1 MCLSCTNTLMLSTSF
16 GVLHT
21 NSRCAFQLLLP
32 PPMCWAVCLVLPTF
46 YVTPFLQPRRQR
58 ECSYEQMKTARC
70 KGLSTGLATLH
81 RLVTM
86 LSLSSFDPTPQR
98 NKQSRWDPSSCLIP
112 ELMSHLPSQ
121 LPGRVSSLLGSPSL
135 SGQLKD
141 YSGPKWVSQQ
151 ALSPPAT
158 CK

>member
-16 GVLHT
+16 GVLYT
-21 NSRCAFQLLLP
+21 SSRCAFQLLRP
-32 PPMCWAVCLVLPTF
+32 PPMCWAVCLVLPTL
-46 YVTPFLQPRRQR
+46 YVTPFLQPPRQR

-81 RLVTM
+81 RPVTV
-86 LSLSSFDPTPQR
+86 LSLSSFDPNPQR
-98 NKQSRWDPSSCLIP
+98 NKQNRWDHSSCLIP
-112 ELMSHLPSQ
+112 ELMSQ
-121 LPGRVSSLLGSPSL
+121 LPGPVSSLLGSPSL

-141 YSGPKWVSQQ
+141 SSGPKWVSQQ

-158 CK
+158 RK